1 MSLWSLG
8 CVLDLEGVAHA
19 ATLDGVALEEKQR
32 HRTEEGKGE
41 GRGQGRRDTRQVT
54 ATSGAAAEAEADPG
68 R

>member
-1 MSLWSLG
+1 MRFRLRRRGSCCHVGWRG
-8 CVLDLEGVAHA
+8 ARGE
-19 ATLDGVALEEKQR
+19 
-32 HRTEEGKGE
+32 TEEGKGE